1 MYIPDTSRKYTPEEK
16 QQLLQ
21 NLDIE
26 VEHRVRQLEEWLA
39 DALKN
44 FRLHQEGL
52 ISRIPKL
59 VRGVTMGEFAD
70 TYNGDIQACL
80 RGLVG
85 GAPPNLEIDR
95 ETRKRKWEEASEGE
109 RAVKN
114 ARMMHATPK
123 KKPPPAN
130 TGTAQRIR
138 TFSGAVPRTPGQLR
152 PTFRLPSVS
161 PQKPSA
167 LRTSPPKL
175 RVPSPSKAPPPSGK
189 SMPRN
194 AKPPSQAKRP
204 PTSATFAPTLP
215 AKTPVYPTLRVPR
228 RDESMLS
235 LNGSPL
241 ANPYKLGL
249 EWFATEEE
257 EEGVDDMDVKPKGKG
272 KGKEMQVD
280 TQGEGKTLRR
290 VNSIVIRRDPSV
302 SLVPSSS
309 QPTFSQS
316 HSRANSQTQH
326 HNRMQSRSNSRAAA
340 RVPEPQAHKPATP
353 SLLPSSSLSS
363 LPSSSSARAVVAIST
378 SDGHVLEFDPLQTS
392 PRALDALV
400 GITDSAKKQAR
411 EDMGRLVQAAVSKWS
426 IA

>member
-1 MYIPDTSRKYTPEEK
+1 MHIPDTSRKYTPEEK

-44 FRLHQEGL
+44 FCLHQEGL

-59 VRGVTMGEFAD
+59 VRSVTMGEFAD

-85 GAPPNLEIDR
+85 GAPPDLEIDR

-114 ARMMHATPK
+114 ARIVLATPK

-130 TGTAQRIR
+130 TGTAKLTR
-138 TFSGAVPRTPGQLR
+138 TFSAAAPRTPGQ
-152 PTFRLPSVS
+152 FRTNVRFPSVS
-161 PQKPSA
+161 PQKPST
-167 LRTSPPKL
+167 LRTSP
-175 RVPSPSKAPPPSGK
+175 S
-189 SMPRN
+189 
-194 AKPPSQAKRP
+194 KRP
-204 PTSATFAPTLP
+204 PSSVTFAPTLP
-215 AKTPVYPTLRVPR
+215 AKTPVYPALRAPR

-235 LNGSPL
+235 MNGSPL
-241 ANPYKLGL
+241 ANPYQLGSD
-249 EWFATEEE
+249 WFASQDR
-257 EEGVDDMDVKPKGKG
+257 EGIDGTDVKKKGKG
-272 KGKEMQVD
+272 RETQLD
-280 TQGEGKTLRR
+280 TLEEGKTLKR

-309 QPTFSQS
+309 TQPSFSQT
-316 HSRANSQTQH
+316 HSRANPQTQTH
-326 HNRMQSRSNSRAAA
+326 HRTHSRTNSRTTAF
-340 RVPEPQAHKPATP
+340 VPEPQTP
-353 SLLPSSSLSS
+353 KSAPSAP
-363 LPSSSSARAVVAIST
+363 LPSSSSARAVVALTT

-400 GITDSAKKQAR
+400 GITDSAKKKAR
-411 EDMGRLVQAAVSKWS
+411 EEMGRLVQAAVSKWS
-426 IA
+426 IT

>member
-1 MYIPDTSRKYTPEEK
+1 
-16 QQLLQ
+16 
-21 NLDIE
+21 
-26 VEHRVRQLEEWLA
+26 
-39 DALKN
+39 
-44 FRLHQEGL
+44 
-52 ISRIPKL
+52 
-59 VRGVTMGEFAD
+59 
-70 TYNGDIQACL
+70 
-80 RGLVG
+80 
-85 GAPPNLEIDR
+85 
-95 ETRKRKWEEASEGE
+95 
-109 RAVKN
+109 
-114 ARMMHATPK
+114 MMHATPK

-130 TGTAQRIR
+130 TGTAQRVR
-138 TFSGAVPRTPGQLR
+138 TFSAAVPRTPGQLR

-161 PQKPSA
+161 PQKASA
-167 LRTSPPKL
+167 LQTSPSKL
-175 RVPSPSKAPPPSGK
+175 RAPSPSKVPPSPGK
-189 SMPRN
+189 SVPWN
-194 AKPPSQAKRP
+194 ARPPSQAKRLP
-204 PTSATFAPTLP
+204 SSATFAPTLP
-215 AKTPVYPTLRVPR
+215 AKAPTYPALRAPR

-257 EEGVDDMDVKPKGKG
+257 EEGIDDMDVKTKG
-272 KGKEMQVD
+272 KGKETQVD
-280 TQGEGKTLRR
+280 TRGESKTLRR

-309 QPTFSQS
+309 SQTTFSQT
-316 HSRANSQTQH
+316 HSQANSQTQN
-326 HNRMQSRSNSRAAA
+326 HNRTHSRTAT
-340 RVPEPQAHKPATP
+340 RVPEPPVPKPATP

-411 EDMGRLVQAAVSKWS
+411 EEMGRLVQAAVNKWS

>member
-1 MYIPDTSRKYTPEEK
+1 
-16 QQLLQ
+16 
-21 NLDIE
+21 
-26 VEHRVRQLEEWLA
+26 EHRVRQLEEWLA

-52 ISRIPKL
+52 IARIPKL

-70 TYNGDIQACL
+70 TYNGNIQACL

-123 KKPPPAN
+123 KKPPPTN
-130 TGTAQRIR
+130 TGTAQRVR
-138 TFSGAVPRTPGQLR
+138 TFSAAVPRTPGQLR

-167 LRTSPPKL
+167 LQT
-175 RVPSPSKAPPPSGK
+175 SPSKLRAPSPLKVPPSPGK
-189 SMPRN
+189 SIPWN

-204 PTSATFAPTLP
+204 PTRATFAPTLP
-215 AKTPVYPTLRVPR
+215 AKGPAYPTLRAPR
-228 RDESMLS
+228 RNESMLS

-257 EEGVDDMDVKPKGKG
+257 EEGIDDMDVKTKGKG
-272 KGKEMQVD
+272 KGTQVD
-280 TQGEGKTLRR
+280 TRGEGKALRR

-309 QPTFSQS
+309 TETTSQTQ
-316 HSRANSQTQH
+316 SRANSQAQN
-326 HNRMQSRSNSRAAA
+326 HNRTHSRMTA
-340 RVPEPQAHKPATP
+340 RVPEPSAPKHATP

-392 PRALDALV
+392 PRALNALV

-411 EDMGRLVQAAVSKWS
+411 EEMGRLVQAAVNKWS
-426 IA
+426 VA

>member
-26 VEHRVRQLEEWLA
+26 VEHRVRQLEEWLV

-52 ISRIPKL
+52 ISRVPKL

-123 KKPPPAN
+123 KKPLPTN

-138 TFSGAVPRTPGQLR
+138 TFSAAVPRTPGQLHTTSR
-152 PTFRLPSVS
+152 FPSVS
-161 PQKPSA
+161 PQKPPA
-167 LRTSPPKL
+167 FRPSPSKL
-175 RVPSPSKAPPPSGK
+175 RVPSPSKAPPSPVK
-189 SMPRN
+189 FMLLHP
-194 AKPPSQAKRP
+194 KPPSQAKRP

-215 AKTPVYPTLRVPR
+215 VKTPAYPTLRAPR

-249 EWFATEEE
+249 EWFTPEEE
-257 EEGVDDMDVKPKGKG
+257 DGIDDTDMKTKG
-272 KGKEMQVD
+272 KGKETKAN

-309 QPTFSQS
+309 TQTTFSQT
-316 HSRANSQTQH
+316 HSRANSQTQNH
-326 HNRMQSRSNSRAAA
+326 YRTHSRANSRTAAL
-340 RVPEPQAHKPATP
+340 VPEPPTPKPATP

-411 EDMGRLVQAAVSKWS
+411 EDMGRLVQTAMSKWS
-426 IA
+426 IS

>member
-26 VEHRVRQLEEWLA
+26 VEHRVRQLEEWLT

-70 TYNGDIQACL
+70 TYNGDVQACL

-114 ARMMHATPK
+114 ARTMHVTPK

-130 TGTAQRIR
+130 AGTAQRIR
-138 TFSGAVPRTPGQLR
+138 TLSAAVPRTPGQFRSTL
-152 PTFRLPSVS
+152 RLPSVS
-161 PQKPSA
+161 PQKPST
-167 LRTSPPKL
+167 LRTSPSKL
-175 RVPSPSKAPPPSGK
+175 RAPSPFKLPSSPGK
-189 SMPRN
+189 SIPWN

-215 AKTPVYPTLRVPR
+215 AKTPTYPTLRAPR

-249 EWFATEEE
+249 EWFAAEEE
-257 EEGVDDMDVKPKGKG
+257 EEGSDMDVKTKG
-272 KGKEMQVD
+272 KGKETQVNMQG
-280 TQGEGKTLRR
+280 QGKTLRR

-309 QPTFSQS
+309 TQPTFSQTHS
-316 HSRANSQTQH
+316 QAYSQTQNHNRTHSRANSRT
-326 HNRMQSRSNSRAAA
+326 AA
-340 RVPEPQAHKPATP
+340 RVPESPASKPATS
-353 SLLPSSSLSS
+353 SLMSSSSLSS

>member
-1 MYIPDTSRKYTPEEK
+1 MHIPDTSRKYTPKEK
-16 QQLLQ
+16 EQLLQ

-26 VEHRVRQLEEWLA
+26 VEHRIRQLEEWLA

-52 ISRIPKL
+52 IARIPKL

-114 ARMMHATPK
+114 ARTMHITPK
-123 KKPPPAN
+123 KKPFTTN
-130 TGTAQRIR
+130 TGTAQRGR
-138 TFSGAVPRTPGQLR
+138 TFSAAVPRTPGQLR

-167 LRTSPPKL
+167 LRTSPSKL
-175 RVPSPSKAPPPSGK
+175 HAPSPLKVLPSPGK
-189 SMPRN
+189 SMPWN
-194 AKPPSQAKRP
+194 AKQPSQAKRP
-204 PTSATFAPTLP
+204 PTSAIFAPTLP
-215 AKTPVYPTLRVPR
+215 SKVPAYPTLRAPR

-249 EWFATEEE
+249 EWILN
-257 EEGVDDMDVKPKGKG
+257 DMDVKTKGKG
-272 KGKEMQVD
+272 KGAQVD
-280 TQGEGKTLRR
+280 TRGEGKTLRR
-290 VNSIVIRRDPSV
+290 VNSIVIRHDPSV

-309 QPTFSQS
+309 TFPQS
-316 HSRANSQTQH
+316 HLRANSQTQNH
-326 HNRMQSRSNSRAAA
+326 KHTHSHTNSRTTG
-340 RVPEPQAHKPATP
+340 RVQEPPVPKPATP
-353 SLLPSSSLSS
+353 SLMPSSSISS
-363 LPSSSSARAVVAIST
+363 VPSSSSARAVVAIST

-400 GITDSAKKQAR
+400 GITNSAKKQAR
-411 EDMGRLVQAAVSKWS
+411 EEMGRLVQAAVSKWS

>member
-1 MYIPDTSRKYTPEEK
+1 MHIPDTSRKFTPKEK
-16 QQLLQ
+16 EQLLQ

-52 ISRIPKL
+52 IARIPKL

-114 ARMMHATPK
+114 ARTMHITPK
-123 KKPPPAN
+123 KKPPPTN
-130 TGTAQRIR
+130 TGTAQRGR
-138 TFSGAVPRTPGQLR
+138 KFSAAVPRTPGQLR

-161 PQKPSA
+161 PQKPPA
-167 LRTSPPKL
+167 LRTSPSKL
-175 RVPSPSKAPPPSGK
+175 HVPSPLKALPSPGK
-189 SMPRN
+189 SMTWN
-194 AKPPSQAKRP
+194 AKPPSQVKRP
-204 PTSATFAPTLP
+204 PTSAIFAPTLP
-215 AKTPVYPTLRVPR
+215 SKAPAYPTLRAPR

-257 EEGVDDMDVKPKGKG
+257 EEGIDDMDVKTKG
-272 KGKEMQVD
+272 KGKEAQVD
-280 TQGEGKTLRR
+280 SRGEGKTLRR
-290 VNSIVIRRDPSV
+290 VNSIVIRHDPSV

-309 QPTFSQS
+309 TFSQS
-316 HSRANSQTQH
+316 HSRANSQTQN
-326 HNRMQSRSNSRAAA
+326 HNHTHSRTNSCTAG
-340 RVPEPQAHKPATP
+340 RVPEPPAPKPATP
-353 SLLPSSSLSS
+353 SLMPSSSLSS
-363 LPSSSSARAVVAIST
+363 VPSSSSARAVVAIST

-400 GITDSAKKQAR
+400 GITNSAKKQAR
-411 EDMGRLVQAAVSKWS
+411 EEMGRLVQAAVSKWS

>member
-70 TYNGDIQACL
+70 TYDGDIQACL

-114 ARMMHATPK
+114 ARTMHATPK
-123 KKPPPAN
+123 KKLPPAN
-130 TGTAQRIR
+130 TGTAQRVR
-138 TFSGAVPRTPGQLR
+138 TFSAAVPRTPGQLR

-167 LRTSPPKL
+167 LRTSPSKL
-175 RVPSPSKAPPPSGK
+175 RAPSPFKVPPSPGK
-189 SMPRN
+189 SMPWN

-215 AKTPVYPTLRVPR
+215 AKTPTYPTLRAPR

-257 EEGVDDMDVKPKGKG
+257 DGINDMDVKTKG
-272 KGKEMQVD
+272 KGKETQID

-309 QPTFSQS
+309 TQTTFSQT
-316 HSRANSQTQH
+316 HSRANSQTQN
-326 HNRMQSRSNSRAAA
+326 HNRTHSRTATH
-340 RVPEPQAHKPATP
+340 VPEPPTPRLATH
-353 SLLPSSSLSS
+353 SLMPSSSLSS

-411 EDMGRLVQAAVSKWS
+411 EEMGRLVQAAVSKWS

>member
-1 MYIPDTSRKYTPEEK
+1 
-16 QQLLQ
+16 
-21 NLDIE
+21 
-26 VEHRVRQLEEWLA
+26 
-39 DALKN
+39 
-44 FRLHQEGL
+44 
-52 ISRIPKL
+52 
-59 VRGVTMGEFAD
+59 
-70 TYNGDIQACL
+70 
-80 RGLVG
+80 
-85 GAPPNLEIDR
+85 
-95 ETRKRKWEEASEGE
+95 
-109 RAVKN
+109 
-114 ARMMHATPK
+114 MMHATPK

-130 TGTAQRIR
+130 TGTAQRVR
-138 TFSGAVPRTPGQLR
+138 TFSAVVPRTPGQLR
-152 PTFRLPSVS
+152 PTSRLPSVS

-167 LRTSPPKL
+167 LRTSPSKL
-175 RVPSPSKAPPPSGK
+175 RAPSPFRVPPSPGK
-189 SMPRN
+189 SMPWN

-215 AKTPVYPTLRVPR
+215 AKTPAYPTLRAPR

-257 EEGVDDMDVKPKGKG
+257 EEGINDMDMKTKG
-272 KGKEMQVD
+272 KGKETQID

-302 SLVPSSS
+302 LLVPSSS
-309 QPTFSQS
+309 TQTTFSQT
-316 HSRANSQTQH
+316 HSGANSQTQN
-326 HNRMQSRSNSRAAA
+326 HNRTHSRTNSRTAAC
-340 RVPEPQAHKPATP
+340 VPEPPVPKPATP
-353 SLLPSSSLSS
+353 SLVPSTSLSF

-400 GITDSAKKQAR
+400 GITDSAKKHAR
-411 EDMGRLVQAAVSKWS
+411 EEMGRLVQAAVSKWS

>member
-1 MYIPDTSRKYTPEEK
+1 MYKPDISRKYTPEEK

-114 ARMMHATPK
+114 ARMMHVTPK
-123 KKPPPAN
+123 RKPPPMN
-130 TGTAQRIR
+130 TGTAQRVR
-138 TFSGAVPRTPGQLR
+138 TFSAAVPRTPGQLR
-152 PTFRLPSVS
+152 PTLRLPSVS
-161 PQKPSA
+161 PQKPST
-167 LRTSPPKL
+167 LRTSPSKL
-175 RVPSPSKAPPPSGK
+175 RVPSPLKVSSSPGK
-189 SMPRN
+189 SIPWN

-215 AKTPVYPTLRVPR
+215 TKTPTYPTLRAPR

-249 EWFATEEE
+249 DWFVTEEE
-257 EEGVDDMDVKPKGKG
+257 DEGIHDMDVKVKG
-272 KGKEMQVD
+272 KGKETQVNM
-280 TQGEGKTLRR
+280 QGEGKTLRR

-309 QPTFSQS
+309 TQTTFSQT
-316 HSRANSQTQH
+316 HSQADSQTQN
-326 HNRMQSRSNSRAAA
+326 HNRTHALL
-340 RVPEPQAHKPATP
+340 AHG
-353 SLLPSSSLSS
+353 SSSLSS

>member
-70 TYNGDIQACL
+70 IYNGDIQACL

-114 ARMMHATPK
+114 AKMMHATPK

-138 TFSGAVPRTPGQLR
+138 TFSAAVPRTPGQLR
-152 PTFRLPSVS
+152 TTSRFPSVS

-167 LRTSPPKL
+167 LPTSPSKL
-175 RVPSPSKAPPPSGK
+175 RVPSPFKVPSSPGR
-189 SMPRN
+189 SMPWN

-215 AKTPVYPTLRVPR
+215 VKAPTYPTLRAPR

-241 ANPYKLGL
+241 ANPYRLGL

-257 EEGVDDMDVKPKGKG
+257 EEGINSVDAKTKG
-272 KGKEMQVD
+272 KGKETQVD

-309 QPTFSQS
+309 TQTTFSQT
-316 HSRANSQTQH
+316 HSRANSQTQNH
-326 HNRMQSRSNSRAAA
+326 HRTHSRTNSRTAAL
-340 RVPEPQAHKPATP
+340 VPEPLAHKPTTP

-363 LPSSSSARAVVAIST
+363 LPSTSSARAVVAIST
-378 SDGHVLEFDPLQTS
+378 SDGHVIEFDPLQTS
-392 PRALDALV
+392 PRALNALV

-411 EDMGRLVQAAVSKWS
+411 EEMGRLVQAAVSKWS